1 MTETIQPLTNS
12 QKLFLQRL
20 LVANVL
26 TDEKA
31 KDLYQSIHKFANVT
45 VNNNQNNDPGD
56 DDDDD
61 DNDGVDQ
68 GYMGNNFEHCLGIIN
83 ASLMPAFNLEI
94 GTVSLP
100 AAYSPDGDK
109 KKKNKLLSQQ
119 QDDDDEEDVGGGGGR
134 KSSPASSLIK
144 YHAIVNRSNDD
155 VAKNYAAA
163 RTALG
168 PHELAYFRKVLEKLV
183 ECGNEFLETH
193 QQQQGGRKR
202 NRIPMVGCI
211 GVLNKMDLINLRTE
225 MEGPHKD
232 KLSIAQTELAL
243 EMMEGEGW
251 LVPAAP
257 PGEEDGNDD
266 NSNDSD
272 DDEQPKKR
280 KRKPS
285 RKSLRGAFYG
295 IGARAFME
303 LGEFLQNCG
312 FPEERMPQSILHRD

>member
-20 LVANVL
+20 LVAHVL

-31 KDLYQSIHKFANVT
+31 KDLYNSIQQKFANVT
-45 VNNNQNNDPGD
+45 NDEEDEEED
-56 DDDDD
+56 DD
-61 DNDGVDQ
+61 VDQ

-100 AAYSPDGDK
+100 AAYNPDGH
-109 KKKNKLLSQQ
+109 KNTNKRLSQDGEE
-119 QDDDDEEDVGGGGGR
+119 DDDGR
-134 KSSPASSLIK
+134 KPSSSSSLVK

-155 VAKNYAAA
+155 VAKNHGAA

-168 PHELAYFRKVLEKLV
+168 PHEIAYFRKVLEKLV
-183 ECGNEFLETH
+183 ECGNEVLETQQ

-202 NRIPMVGCI
+202 NRVPVVGCL
-211 GVLNKMDLINLRTE
+211 GALNKMDLINLRTE
-225 MEGPHKD
+225 LEGPHKD
-232 KLSIAQTELAL
+232 KLSIAQTEMAL
-243 EMMEGEGW
+243 QIMESEGW
-251 LVPAAP
+251 LIPAAP
-257 PGEEDGNDD
+257 PGEEDRDDD
-266 NSNDSD
+266 NHNSDDDDDDD

-285 RKSLRGAFYG
+285 RKSLRGAFFS
-295 IGARAFME
+295 IGPRTFME
-303 LGEFLQNCG
+303 LTEFLQNCG
-312 FPEERMPQSILHRD
+312 FPEERVPQSILHRS

>member
-1 MTETIQPLTNS
+1 MTETINPLTNS

-20 LVANVL
+20 LVAHVL

-31 KDLYQSIHKFANVT
+31 KDLYRSIQEKFAK
-45 VNNNQNNDPGD
+45 VNND
-56 DDDDD
+56 DDETSGDEDDD
-61 DNDGVDQ
+61 VDQ
-68 GYMGNNFEHCLGIIN
+68 GYMGNDFEHCLGIIN

-100 AAYSPDGDK
+100 AAYNPDGDK
-109 KKKNKLLSQQ
+109 NTNKLSQGG
-119 QDDDDEEDVGGGGGR
+119 EEDGAR
-134 KSSPASSLIK
+134 KPSSSSSLVK

-168 PHELAYFRKVLEKLV
+168 PHEIAYFRKVLEKLV
-183 ECGNEFLETH
+183 ECGNEVLETQ

-202 NRIPMVGCI
+202 NRLPVVGCV
-211 GVLNKMDLINLRTE
+211 GALNKMDLINLRTE
-225 MEGPHKD
+225 LEGPHQD
-232 KLSIAQTELAL
+232 KLSIAQTEMAL
-243 EMMEGEGW
+243 EIMESEGW

-257 PGEEDGNDD
+257 PGEEDEDDD
-266 NSNDSD
+266 NRNFDNDE

-285 RKSLRGAFYG
+285 RKSLRGAFFS
-295 IGARAFME
+295 IGPRTFME
-303 LGEFLQNCG
+303 LTEFLQKCG
-312 FPEERMPQSILHRD
+312 FPEERMPQSILHRS

>member
-1 MTETIQPLTNS
+1 MTETIRPLTNS

-20 LVANVL
+20 LVAHVL
-26 TDEKA
+26 TDKKA
-31 KDLYQSIHKFANVT
+31 KDLYQSIRDKFANVN
-45 VNNNQNNDPGD
+45 VHNQNNDAENSGD

-61 DNDGVDQ
+61 VDQ

-100 AAYSPDGDK
+100 AAYNPDGDK
-109 KKKNKLLSQQ
+109 NTDLLSQ
-119 QDDDDEEDVGGGGGR
+119 DNEYGGR
-134 KSSPASSLIK
+134 KSSPSLIK

-183 ECGNEFLETH
+183 ECGNEFLET
-193 QQQQGGRKR
+193 QQQQGTKKR
-202 NRIPMVGCI
+202 NRIPIVGCI
-211 GVLNKMDLINLRTE
+211 GALNKMDLINLRTE
-225 MEGPHKD
+225 MEGPHEN
-232 KLSIAQTELAL
+232 KLSIAQTQIAL
-243 EMMEGEGW
+243 DIMESEGW

-257 PGEEDGNDD
+257 PEEEDGD
-266 NSNDSD
+266 NGKHNYDGSD
-272 DDEQPKKR
+272 DDEQQKKR

-285 RKSLRGAFYG
+285 RKSLKGAFYG
-295 IGARAFME
+295 IGPRTFME

-312 FPEERMPQSILHRD
+312 FPEERMPQSILHRN

>member
-1 MTETIQPLTNS
+1 MTETIRPLTNS

-20 LVANVL
+20 LVAHVL
-26 TDEKA
+26 TDKKA
-31 KDLYQSIHKFANVT
+31 KDLYQSIRDKFANVN
-45 VNNNQNNDPGD
+45 VHNQNNDAENSGD
-56 DDDDD
+56 DDDD
-61 DNDGVDQ
+61 VDQ

-100 AAYSPDGDK
+100 AAYNPDGDK
-109 KKKNKLLSQQ
+109 NTDLLSQ
-119 QDDDDEEDVGGGGGR
+119 DNEYGGR
-134 KSSPASSLIK
+134 KSSPSLIK

-183 ECGNEFLETH
+183 ECGNEFLET
-193 QQQQGGRKR
+193 QQQQGTKKR
-202 NRIPMVGCI
+202 NRIPIVGCI
-211 GVLNKMDLINLRTE
+211 GALNKMDLINLRTE
-225 MEGPHKD
+225 MEGPHEN
-232 KLSIAQTELAL
+232 KLSIAQTQIAL
-243 EMMEGEGW
+243 DIMESEGW

-257 PGEEDGNDD
+257 PEEEDGD
-266 NSNDSD
+266 NGKHNYDGSD
-272 DDEQPKKR
+272 DDEQQKKR

-285 RKSLRGAFYG
+285 RKSLKGAFYG
-295 IGARAFME
+295 IGPRTFME

-312 FPEERMPQSILHRD
+312 FPEERMPQSILHRN

>member
-1 MTETIQPLTNS
+1 MTETIRPLTNS

-20 LVANVL
+20 LVAHVL
-26 TDEKA
+26 TDKKA
-31 KDLYQSIHKFANVT
+31 KDLYQSIRDKFANVN
-45 VNNNQNNDPGD
+45 VHNQNDDAENSGD

-61 DNDGVDQ
+61 VDQ

-100 AAYSPDGDK
+100 AAYNPDGDK
-109 KKKNKLLSQQ
+109 NTDLLSQ
-119 QDDDDEEDVGGGGGR
+119 DNEYGGR
-134 KSSPASSLIK
+134 KSSPSLIK

-183 ECGNEFLETH
+183 ECGNEFLET
-193 QQQQGGRKR
+193 QQQQGTKKR
-202 NRIPMVGCI
+202 NRIPIVGCI
-211 GVLNKMDLINLRTE
+211 GALNKMDLINLRTE
-225 MEGPHKD
+225 MEGPHEN
-232 KLSIAQTELAL
+232 KLSIAQTQIAL
-243 EMMEGEGW
+243 DIMESEGW

-257 PGEEDGNDD
+257 PEEEDGD
-266 NSNDSD
+266 NGRHNYDGSD
-272 DDEQPKKR
+272 DDEQQKKR

-285 RKSLRGAFYG
+285 RKSLKGAFYG
-295 IGARAFME
+295 IGPRTFME

-312 FPEERMPQSILHRD
+312 FPEERMPQSILHRN

>member
-1 MTETIQPLTNS
+1 MTETIRPLTNS

-20 LVANVL
+20 LVAHVL
-26 TDEKA
+26 TDKKA
-31 KDLYQSIHKFANVT
+31 KDLYQSIRDKFANVN
-45 VNNNQNNDPGD
+45 VHNQNNDAENSGD

-61 DNDGVDQ
+61 DVDQ

-100 AAYSPDGDK
+100 AAYNPDGDK
-109 KKKNKLLSQQ
+109 NTDLLSQ
-119 QDDDDEEDVGGGGGR
+119 DNEYGGR
-134 KSSPASSLIK
+134 KSSPSLIK

-183 ECGNEFLETH
+183 ECGNEFLET
-193 QQQQGGRKR
+193 QQQQGTKKR
-202 NRIPMVGCI
+202 NRIPIVGCI
-211 GVLNKMDLINLRTE
+211 GALNKMDLINLRTE
-225 MEGPHKD
+225 MEGPHEN
-232 KLSIAQTELAL
+232 KLSIAQTQIAL
-243 EMMEGEGW
+243 DIMESEGW

-257 PGEEDGNDD
+257 PEEEDGD
-266 NSNDSD
+266 NGKHNYDGSD
-272 DDEQPKKR
+272 DDEQQKKR

-285 RKSLRGAFYG
+285 RKSLKGAFYG
-295 IGARAFME
+295 IGPRTFME

-312 FPEERMPQSILHRD
+312 FPEERMPQSILHRN